1 MLNSD
6 RAHNATIER
15 FMLDNS
21 NLINMYCGQMSVFRE
36 GFYEYINRDNPA
48 LGERIKEQVKKS
60 LQDFINKP
68 EAVLNIYFEKF
79 DNTYLE
85 DLIDEDLFKKGMK
98 QKKIRLFK
106 LDDRLFLK
114 SGIAHTSITDSNIIR
129 VERNPEMHEAIC
141 AINASKD
148 LISPVKETFA
158 IMESVREEVII

>member
-106 LDDRLFLK
+106 LDDRL
-114 SGIAHTSITDSNIIR
+114 S
-129 VERNPEMHEAIC
+129 
-141 AINASKD
+141 
-148 LISPVKETFA
+148 
-158 IMESVREEVII
+158 